1 MYPPNPP
8 KAPSTIRPR
17 SSLSAAKKPSN
28 ALLTLAGF
36 CVFLFVLCAFL
47 LGALVYVGRTIAEN
61 ATTMQSLPQGSGI
74 FIEPINQTQHVV
86 LSTKPIL
93 QFRPLDPISTIAPE
107 STKRNTSYQLSE
119 EIMST
124 SKILKEITYRLPR
137 EIKPQRYNLRLY
149 PNLPNK
155 TFNGSVTITLEVL
168 KPISFIPIHA
178 KLINVTTESVLRLN
192 KAGAEISAVEPSM
205 TFAHPQYEYWITE
218 FAKPLE
224 SGNYSIL
231 LNFNGSLTDKIVGF
245 YQSSYF
251 DKNRNEKRWIAT
263 SKFEP
268 TYARQAF
275 PCFDEPSMKA
285 QFTIRIVRPTDGGY
299 HALSN
304 MEVENEEVKSDGL
317 TEVTFAES
325 VPMSTYLACF
335 IVSDFDYQEKLVKG
349 TLENAPDFNMRVY
362 STPAQKDKLEYALK
376 IGSAITEYYI
386 EYFNVPY
393 PLNKLDMVAIPD
405 FVSGAMENWGLVTF
419 RETALLY
426 DPTISSSANQQRVAT
441 VIAHELAH
449 MWFGNLVTMKWWND
463 LWLNE
468 GFASYIEY
476 KGVHKVEPTWSMLDQ
491 FLIADFHS
499 VMKLDATTASHPIVQ
514 TVESPSQ
521 ITELFDSIT
530 YSKGA
535 SIIRMLEDLVGEE
548 KFQKGTTNYLNN
560 NIYGN
565 AVTEDYINEI
575 EALGF
580 EFDVKLLLETW
591 TDQMGFPVVSVVRSG
606 NTFTLTQK
614 RFFSNPEDYNTVQ
627 DPSTFNYHWSIP
639 ITYVTDGES
648 EKQST
653 IFNYNDNQLTLTIS
667 SVSEWIKFNKNQ
679 MGYYLVNYD
688 ENMWQA
694 LITLLLTERGKL
706 SISDR
711 ANLVFDVFTLADASQ
726 LDYNIAFQLST
737 YLQKERD
744 YVPWQVG
751 ASRLNAIK
759 SLLYYTEFYRDFT
772 VYVRKIVTEVYETL
786 TWEEDTDHLL
796 NMLRVTILNTACRFG
811 HKVALQEAATRFNAW
826 LINPDVRPTPNL
838 RSIVYYYGMQ
848 AVGTEEIWDQVLALF
863 VAESDAQEKI
873 KLMEAL
879 AAIKEPWILQ
889 RYINLAWDESIVRS
903 QDYFSC
909 LQYISRNPVGQSL
922 VWDHVR
928 ENWQRLVDR
937 FGINERTLGRL
948 IPAITSQFSTQTKL
962 EEMEAFFAKYPEAG
976 AGTAARREALATVRY
991 NIKWLE
997 HNIAKV
1003 GNWLQENNQQI
1014 E

>member
-1 MYPPNPP
+1 MALFTAKTVAILLSLATIAFCVSTIVLAVQKADLEEQLQDALDKLDLISTTAPAVTTPSSTSTSGSSVSTVSADPTSSTVSDGPTDPDNPSTPSSTISTTTTSSGVSNPEDNPNYPTLPTDLPNPEDVVYFLP
-8 KAPSTIRPR
+8 GDIIPIKYNIYVHPDWTTKTCEGYVSIQIEINNPTNLLVLHAKNLEIGEVTIHHMMTRMR
-17 SSLSAAKKPSN
+17 IRVKDIYLKPEKEM
-28 ALLTLAGF
+28 L
-36 CVFLFVLCAFL
+36 
-47 LGALVYVGRTIAEN
+47 
-61 ATTMQSLPQGSGI
+61 
-74 FIEPINQTQHVV
+74 FIELHELLYKSPYTVSIHFVSNLDG
-86 LSTKPIL
+86 LSGMYA
-93 QFRPLDPISTIAPE
+93 S
-107 STKRNTSYQLSE
+107 SY
-119 EIMST
+119 T
-124 SKILKEITYRLPR
+124 
-137 EIKPQRYNLRLY
+137 
-149 PNLPNK
+149 
-155 TFNGSVTITLEVL
+155 
-168 KPISFIPIHA
+168 
-178 KLINVTTESVLRLN
+178 TTE
-192 KAGAEISAVEPSM
+192 GEE
-205 TFAHPQYEYWITE
+205 
-218 FAKPLE
+218 
-224 SGNYSIL
+224 
-231 LNFNGSLTDKIVGF
+231 
-245 YQSSYF
+245 
-251 DKNRNEKRWIAT
+251 RWIAT